1 MLVNRLDLL
10 HRGTY
15 ISCGVY
21 DMAGVGLKGNTP
33 KRTVSPAFTAMSK
46 GSVSCETDFDPG
58 GDAESDAFGLVL
70 HHLGLSDM
78 GRGKVDAE
86 VAQRTVLGGYNAH
99 GKHASVEDEVGSL
112 AVDSEVL
119 KLLNGDA
126 YNAVGML
133 VVVTD
138 IKFAYKRLVV
148 EEVILAFLKTEYR
161 ALAVTFML
169 YMPYGTAW
177 ICFVFRS
184 VFRDV
189 KNVLKSITFIIGGY
203 LL

>member
-21 DMAGVGLKGNTP
+21 DMAGIRFKGDAPEGTMGP
-33 KRTVSPAFTAMSK
+33 TFTAMSK
-46 GSVSCETDFDPG
+46 GSVCCETNIDPG

-78 GRGKVDAE
+78 GRGKVDTE

-112 AVDSEVL
+112 TIDDKIL

-126 YNAVGML
+126 YSAVGML

-138 IKFAYKRLVV
+138 IILLVHGTIGVKMLLSRSEVDSSRLARCIGFDMIEELGHEGRHVGSRTGDYAKLGGIIHFAR
-148 EEVILAFLKTEYR
+148 
-161 ALAVTFML
+161 
-169 YMPYGTAW
+169 
-177 ICFVFRS
+177 
-184 VFRDV
+184 
-189 KNVLKSITFIIGGY
+189 
-203 LL
+203 